1 MTAAALESALA
12 SLGVPCAVE
21 ADHRLAV
28 LRPKALEGGS
38 SFAKPAV
45 RARIVALALEHGF
58 THVALDLADVDTT
71 GERAGAVVSGD

>member
-1 MTAAALESALA
+1 MTAATLESALA
-12 SLGVPCAVE
+12 SLGVPCVVE
-21 ADHRLAV
+21 AEQRLAI
-28 LRPKALEGGS
+28 LRPTVHGS

-58 THVALDLADVDTT
+58 THVALDLADVQTT

>member
-21 ADHRLAV
+21 AEQRLAV
-28 LRPKALEGGS
+28 LRPKVQGS

-58 THVALDLADVDTT
+58 THIALDLADIHTT